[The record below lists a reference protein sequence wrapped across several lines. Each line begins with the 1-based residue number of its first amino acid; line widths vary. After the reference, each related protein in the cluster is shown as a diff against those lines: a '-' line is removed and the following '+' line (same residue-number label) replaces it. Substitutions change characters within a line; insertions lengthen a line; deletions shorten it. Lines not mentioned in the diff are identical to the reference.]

1 MIRVPFE
8 VELAKRIQ
16 NGECEGRIVTRDG
29 RRVRIVCWDRKD
41 VEFPIVALIDNAKN
55 GEGFFCHWWSSV
67 LGLGNGCF

>member
-16 NGECEGRIVTRDG
+16 NGECEGRIVTREG
-29 RRVRIVCWDRKD
+29 FGARVVCWDMKND
-41 VEFPIVALIDNAKN
+41 GFPALIDNAKN